1 MKLMKKLV
9 CLMAA
14 TAMLSGSASVQADN
28 CCAPVNTCCVDNTG
42 CGYDACCES
51 SCVSPALILGAIAV
65 VAIIAVA
72 ASSSGGHHHHA
83 HVH

>member
-1 MKLMKKLV
+1 MKIIKKLM
-9 CLMAA
+9 CLLAA
-14 TAMLSGSASVQADN
+14 TAMLSTSAGLQAD
-28 CCAPVNTCCVDNTG
+28 CCAPVNDCCVDNTG

-51 SCVSPALILGAIAV
+51 SCISPALVLGAIAV